1 MSFPHAWAR
10 LPGPADFLDT
20 ILEDLADRTA
30 VLAGLPED
38 VPSSALAVE
47 VADVVKYRGLGRWEP
62 VRSPEA
68 RTVAPS
74 DSVARRF
81 DGGNAGGSVLWVDT
95 TDCGEAAATWA
106 DHARR
111 LAEFPDMPRLCI
123 VMNSACAESCPEDKR
138 LRRRLWRD
146 FVTPLD
152 ARALVERLG
161 RRSGH
166 PTAHIVL
173 RSTLAAELAG
183 TDLSFAERLSRVPL
197 GRILETPDYP
207 RERIWAAQVSVL
219 FPLVERERQRLLET
233 YRTLWRV
240 PHTRKDGTQIRC
252 LNDLEVGDM
261 AAQARAFGS
270 MEAERQRLGWL
281 RRVRNALAHNEV
293 VPWSTLTSPVAVRI
307 VDFRG

>member
-30 VLAGLPED
+30 VLAGLPKD

-47 VADVVKYRGLGRWEP
+47 VADVVKFRGLGRWEP

-74 DSVARRF
+74 DSLARRF

-95 TDCGEAAATWA
+95 TDCGEAAGTWA

-183 TDLSFAERLSRVPL
+183 TDLSFAERLSRLPL

-219 FPLVERERQRLLET
+219 FPLVERERQRLLEA

-270 MEAERQRLGWL
+270 METERQRLGWL